1 MYYTKDVRL
10 NLSYKTKVKHL
21 NQPNHFNFSD
31 TSFSNTKLRKSIARY
46 EMLDCIIFTNKMLL
60 LRYCVITFCS
70 VRLLI
75 GRPTWVS

>member
-21 NQPNHFNFSD
+21 IQPNHFNFSD

-46 EMLDCIIFTNKMLL
+46 DMFDCIIFRIK
-60 LRYCVITFCS
+60 YFFFAIV
-70 VRLLI
+70 
-75 GRPTWVS
+75 